1 MVHAQKLDQLSIWG
15 SRENSQESRTRKET
29 QGWGVGK
36 QFLHFSFWANSRTV
50 LQNGKRNERGQI

>member
-29 QGWGVGK
+29 QGRGVGK
-36 QFLHFSFWANSRTV
+36 QFRHFSFWANSRTV
-50 LQNGKRNERGQI
+50 QTGKRNERGQI